1 MIQNPIGT
9 VFPRKQFRVEETS
22 QWLRVLADLQEDL
35 SPVTST
41 HIGAGGQLNVL

>member
-1 MIQNPIGT
+1 MIQNSIGT